1 MDVEIETRLNYINPS
16 IPLVAMSKG
25 MNVVTE
31 GVLTIK
37 GAVEILKDVKVK
49 SQSQLLQEKHG
60 AAKLA
65 RMWFEDCTHIKLLIG
80 RAINATH
87 QNPDFPKELSIKLRV
102 LEELAAILIE
112 LGKVVEINF
121 Y

>member
-1 MDVEIETRLNYINPS
+1 
-16 IPLVAMSKG
+16 
-25 MNVVTE
+25 
-31 GVLTIK
+31 
-37 GAVEILKDVKVK
+37 
-49 SQSQLLQEKHG
+49 
-60 AAKLA
+60 
-65 RMWFEDCTHIKLLIG
+65 MWFEDCTHIKLLIG
-80 RAINATH
+80 RVINAAH